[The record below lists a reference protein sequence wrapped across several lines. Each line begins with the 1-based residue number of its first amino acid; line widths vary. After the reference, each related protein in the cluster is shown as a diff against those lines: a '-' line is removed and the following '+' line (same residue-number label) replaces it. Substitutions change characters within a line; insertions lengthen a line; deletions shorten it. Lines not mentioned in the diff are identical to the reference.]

1 MSMHKRIN
9 LSAIVAVFVLIF
21 LYLPIT
27 AVVGLSFNQSSNSLI
42 WKGFSLDWYK
52 TIWSNE
58 PIMSSFQRTIFVAVV
73 TTVLSLI
80 IGTTISIG
88 LNKMKAGGFLRT
100 FSTAPAIVPDLVLAI
115 GLLTTFSVISM
126 SLSLTTVIISHTVF
140 CTAFVVAVVLARI
153 GLIDPSIEEASTDL
167 GASAMK
173 TLFKITIPQ
182 LMPSLIAG
190 AVLSFTLSMDE
201 FVIAF
206 FTNGPETPTLPMVIY
221 SMIRFGVTPEIN
233 VLGTLLL
240 AISFVGVILAQR
252 IGKVADSI

>member
-1 MSMHKRIN
+1 MHRRIN
-9 LSAIVAVFVLIF
+9 LSAIVAVFVIIF

-27 AVVGLSFNQSSNSLI
+27 AVVGLSFNKSSNSLI

-52 TIWSNE
+52 SIWSNE
-58 PIMSSFQRTIFVAVV
+58 PIMSSFQRTIFVAVL
-73 TTVLSLI
+73 TTIFSLI
-80 IGTTISIG
+80 IGTSISIG

-100 FSTAPAIVPDLVLAI
+100 FSTAPAIIPDLVLAI
-115 GLLTTFSVISM
+115 GLLTTFSTLSM

-167 GASAMK
+167 GAGAAK

-240 AISFVGVILAQR
+240 VISFVGVLLAQR

>member
-1 MSMHKRIN
+1 MHKRIN

-73 TTVLSLI
+73 TTILSLV

-173 TLFKITIPQ
+173 SLFKITIPQ

>member
-1 MSMHKRIN
+1 MHKRIN

-115 GLLTTFSVISM
+115 GLLTTFSIISM

>member
-1 MSMHKRIN
+1 MHKRFN
-9 LSAIVAVFVLIF
+9 LSAVVAVFVIIF

-27 AVVGLSFNQSSNSLI
+27 AVVGLSFNESSNSLI

-58 PIMSSFQRTIFVAVV
+58 PIMSSFQRTIFVAIV
-73 TTVLSLI
+73 TTVLSLV

-115 GLLTTFSVISM
+115 GLLTTFSIISM

-167 GASAMK
+167 GASAVK

-182 LMPSLIAG
+182 LMP
-190 AVLSFTLSMDE
+190 
-201 FVIAF
+201 
-206 FTNGPETPTLPMVIY
+206 
-221 SMIRFGVTPEIN
+221 
-233 VLGTLLL
+233 
-240 AISFVGVILAQR
+240 
-252 IGKVADSI
+252 

>member
-1 MSMHKRIN
+1 MHKRIN

-80 IGTTISIG
+80 IGTSISIG

-240 AISFVGVILAQR
+240 VISFVGVILAQR

>member
-1 MSMHKRIN
+1 MHKRIN
-9 LSAIVAVFVLIF
+9 LSAIVAVFVIIF

-27 AVVGLSFNQSSNSLI
+27 AVVGLSFNKSSNSLI

-52 TIWSNE
+52 SIWSNE

-115 GLLTTFSVISM
+115 GLLTTFSTISM
-126 SLSLTTVIISHTVF
+126 SLSLITVIISHTVF

-167 GASAMK
+167 GASAVK

-206 FTNGPETPTLPMVIY
+206 FTSGPETPTLPMIIY

>member
-1 MSMHKRIN
+1 MHKRIN
-9 LSAIVAVFVLIF
+9 LSAIVAVFVIIF

-27 AVVGLSFNQSSNSLI
+27 AVVGLSFNKSSNSLI

-52 TIWSNE
+52 SIWSNE

-115 GLLTTFSVISM
+115 GLLTTFSTISM

-167 GASAMK
+167 GASAVK

-190 AVLSFTLSMDE
+190 AVLAFTLSMDE

>member
-1 MSMHKRIN
+1 MYKRIN

-42 WKGFSLDWYK
+42 WKGFSFDWYK

-73 TTVLSLI
+73 TTILSLI

>member
-1 MSMHKRIN
+1 MHKRIN

-27 AVVGLSFNQSSNSLI
+27 AVVGLSFNQCSNSLI

>member
-1 MSMHKRIN
+1 MHKRIN
-9 LSAIVAVFVLIF
+9 LSAMVAVFVIIF

>member
-1 MSMHKRIN
+1 MHKRIN
-9 LSAIVAVFVLIF
+9 LSAMVAVFVLIF

-153 GLIDPSIEEASTDL
+153 GLIDPSIEE
-167 GASAMK
+167 
-173 TLFKITIPQ
+173 
-182 LMPSLIAG
+182 
-190 AVLSFTLSMDE
+190 
-201 FVIAF
+201 VIAF

-240 AISFVGVILAQR
+240 VISFVGVILAQR

>member
-1 MSMHKRIN
+1 MHKRIN

-73 TTVLSLI
+73 TTALSLL

-115 GLLTTFSVISM
+115 GLLTTFSTISM

-206 FTNGPETPTLPMVIY
+206 YTNGPETPTLPMVIY

-240 AISFVGVILAQR
+240 AISFVGVLLAQR

>member
-1 MSMHKRIN
+1 MHKQIN
-9 LSAIVAVFVLIF
+9 LSAIVAVFVIIF

-27 AVVGLSFNQSSNSLI
+27 AVVGLSFNKSSNSLI

-52 TIWSNE
+52 SIWSNE

-115 GLLTTFSVISM
+115 GLLTTFSTISM

-167 GASAMK
+167 GASAVN

-206 FTNGPETPTLPMVIY
+206 FTNGPETPTLPMIIY

-252 IGKVADSI
+252 IGKVADAI

>member
-1 MSMHKRIN
+1 MDKRIN

-73 TTVLSLI
+73 TTALSLL

-115 GLLTTFSVISM
+115 GLLTTFSTISM

-240 AISFVGVILAQR
+240 AISFVGVLLAQR

>member
-1 MSMHKRIN
+1 MHKRFN
-9 LSAIVAVFVLIF
+9 LSAVVAVFVITF

-27 AVVGLSFNQSSNSLI
+27 AVVGLSFNESSNSLI

-58 PIMSSFQRTIFVAVV
+58 PIMSSFQRTLFVAIV
-73 TTVLSLI
+73 TTVLSLV

-115 GLLTTFSVISM
+115 GLLTTFSIISM

-167 GASAMK
+167 GASAVK

-190 AVLSFTLSMDE
+190 AVLAFTLSMDE

>member
-1 MSMHKRIN
+1 MHKRIN
-9 LSAIVAVFVLIF
+9 LSAIVAVFVIIF

-27 AVVGLSFNQSSNSLI
+27 AVVGLSFNKSSNSLI

-52 TIWSNE
+52 SIWSNE

-115 GLLTTFSVISM
+115 GLLTTFSTISM

-167 GASAMK
+167 GASAVK

-206 FTNGPETPTLPMVIY
+206 FTNGPETPTLPMIIY

-240 AISFVGVILAQR
+240 AISFFGVILAQR
-252 IGKVADSI
+252 IGKVADAI

>member
-1 MSMHKRIN
+1 MHKRIN
-9 LSAIVAVFVLIF
+9 LSAMVAVFVIIF

-167 GASAMK
+167 GASAVK

>member
-1 MSMHKRIN
+1 MHRRIN
-9 LSAIVAVFVLIF
+9 LSAIVAVFVIIF

-27 AVVGLSFNQSSNSLI
+27 AVVGLSFNKSSNSLI

-52 TIWSNE
+52 SIWSNE
-58 PIMSSFQRTIFVAVV
+58 PIMSSFQRTIFVAVL
-73 TTVLSLI
+73 TTVFSLI
-80 IGTTISIG
+80 IGTSISIG

-100 FSTAPAIVPDLVLAI
+100 FSTAPAIIPDLVLAI
-115 GLLTTFSVISM
+115 GLLTTFSTISM

-167 GASAMK
+167 GASAAK
-173 TLFKITIPQ
+173 TLFKVTIPQ

-240 AISFVGVILAQR
+240 VISFVGVLLAQR

>member
-1 MSMHKRIN
+1 MHKRIN

-42 WKGFSLDWYK
+42 WKGFSLNWYK
-52 TIWSNE
+52 SIWSNE

-73 TTVLSLI
+73 TTVLSLV

-115 GLLTTFSVISM
+115 GLLTTFSTISM

-167 GASAMK
+167 GASAVK

-206 FTNGPETPTLPMVIY
+206 FTNGPETPTLPMIIY

>member
-1 MSMHKRIN
+1 MHRRIN
-9 LSAIVAVFVLIF
+9 LSAIVAVFVIIF

-27 AVVGLSFNQSSNSLI
+27 AVVGLSFNKSSNSLI

-52 TIWSNE
+52 SIWSNE
-58 PIMSSFQRTIFVAVV
+58 PIMSSFQRTIFVAVL
-73 TTVLSLI
+73 TTIFSLI
-80 IGTTISIG
+80 IGTSISIG

-100 FSTAPAIVPDLVLAI
+100 FSTAPAIIPDLVLAI
-115 GLLTTFSVISM
+115 GLLTTFSTISM

-167 GASAMK
+167 GAGAAK

-240 AISFVGVILAQR
+240 VISFVGVLLAQR

>member
-1 MSMHKRIN
+1 MHKRIN

-182 LMPSLIAG
+182 LMPALIAG

-206 FTNGPETPTLPMVIY
+206 FTNGPETPTLPMIIY

>member
-1 MSMHKRIN
+1 MHRRIN
-9 LSAIVAVFVLIF
+9 LSAIVAVFVIIF

-27 AVVGLSFNQSSNSLI
+27 AVVGLSFNKSSNSLI

-52 TIWSNE
+52 SIWSNE
-58 PIMSSFQRTIFVAVV
+58 PIMSSFQRTIFVAVL
-73 TTVLSLI
+73 TTFFSLI
-80 IGTTISIG
+80 IGTSISIG

-100 FSTAPAIVPDLVLAI
+100 FSTAPAIIPDLVLAI
-115 GLLTTFSVISM
+115 GLLTTFSTISM

-167 GASAMK
+167 GASAAK

-240 AISFVGVILAQR
+240 FISFVGVLLAQR

>member
-1 MSMHKRIN
+1 MHRRIN
-9 LSAIVAVFVLIF
+9 LSAIVAVFVIIF

-27 AVVGLSFNQSSNSLI
+27 AVVGLSFNKSSNSLI

-52 TIWSNE
+52 SIWSNE
-58 PIMSSFQRTIFVAVV
+58 PIMSSFQRTIFVAVL
-73 TTVLSLI
+73 TTVFSLI
-80 IGTTISIG
+80 IGTSISIG
-88 LNKMKAGGFLRT
+88 LNKMKAGGFLST
-100 FSTAPAIVPDLVLAI
+100 FSTAPAIIPDLVLAI
-115 GLLTTFSVISM
+115 GLLTTFSTISM

-167 GASAMK
+167 GASAAK
-173 TLFKITIPQ
+173 TLLKITIPQ

-240 AISFVGVILAQR
+240 VISFVGVLLAQR

>member
-1 MSMHKRIN
+1 MHKRMN

-240 AISFVGVILAQR
+240 VISFVGVILAQR

>member
-1 MSMHKRIN
+1 MHKRIN

-167 GASAMK
+167 GASAVK

-206 FTNGPETPTLPMVIY
+206 FTNGPETPTLPMIIY

-252 IGKVADSI
+252 IGKVADAI

>member
-1 MSMHKRIN
+1 MHKRIN
-9 LSAIVAVFVLIF
+9 LSAVVAVFVIIF

-115 GLLTTFSVISM
+115 GLLTTFSIISM

-167 GASAMK
+167 GASAVK

>member
-1 MSMHKRIN
+1 MHRRIN
-9 LSAIVAVFVLIF
+9 LSAIVAVFVIIF

-27 AVVGLSFNQSSNSLI
+27 AVVGLSFNKSSNSLI

-52 TIWSNE
+52 SIWSNE
-58 PIMSSFQRTIFVAVV
+58 PIMSSFQRTIFVAVL
-73 TTVLSLI
+73 TTVFSLI
-80 IGTTISIG
+80 IGTSISIG

-100 FSTAPAIVPDLVLAI
+100 FSTAPAIIPDLVLAI
-115 GLLTTFSVISM
+115 GLLTTFSTISM

-167 GASAMK
+167 GASAAK

>member
-1 MSMHKRIN
+1 MHKRIN
-9 LSAIVAVFVLIF
+9 LSSIVAVFVLIF

-27 AVVGLSFNQSSNSLI
+27 AVVGLSFNKSSNSLI

-52 TIWSNE
+52 SIWSNE

-115 GLLTTFSVISM
+115 GLLTTFSTISM

-167 GASAMK
+167 GASAVK

-206 FTNGPETPTLPMVIY
+206 FTNGPETPTLPMIIY

-240 AISFVGVILAQR
+240 AISFFGVILAQR
-252 IGKVADSI
+252 IGKVADAI

>member
-1 MSMHKRIN
+1 MHKRIN
-9 LSAIVAVFVLIF
+9 LSAIVAIFVLIF

-73 TTVLSLI
+73 TTALSLL

-115 GLLTTFSVISM
+115 GLLTTFSTISM

-240 AISFVGVILAQR
+240 AISFVGVLLAQR

>member
-1 MSMHKRIN
+1 MHRRIN
-9 LSAIVAVFVLIF
+9 LSAIVTVFVIIF

-27 AVVGLSFNQSSNSLI
+27 AVVGLSFNKSSNSLI
-42 WKGFSLDWYK
+42 WKGFSLHWYK
-52 TIWSNE
+52 SIWSNE
-58 PIMSSFQRTIFVAVV
+58 PIMSSFQRTIFVAVL
-73 TTVLSLI
+73 TTVFSLI
-80 IGTTISIG
+80 IGTSISIG

-100 FSTAPAIVPDLVLAI
+100 FSTAPAIIPDLVLAI
-115 GLLTTFSVISM
+115 GLLTTFSTISM

-167 GASAMK
+167 GASAAK

-240 AISFVGVILAQR
+240 VISFVGVLLAQR

>member
-1 MSMHKRIN
+1 MHKRIN
-9 LSAIVAVFVLIF
+9 LSAMVAVFVLIF

-182 LMPSLIAG
+182 LMPALIAG

>member
-1 MSMHKRIN
+1 MHKRIN

-27 AVVGLSFNQSSNSLI
+27 AVVGLSFNKSSNSLI

-73 TTVLSLI
+73 TTILSLV

-206 FTNGPETPTLPMVIY
+206 FTNGPETPTLLMVIY

-240 AISFVGVILAQR
+240 VISFVGVILAQR

>member
-1 MSMHKRIN
+1 MHRRIN
-9 LSAIVAVFVLIF
+9 LSAVVAVFVIIF

-27 AVVGLSFNQSSNSLI
+27 AVVGLSFNKSSNSLI

-52 TIWSNE
+52 SIWSNE
-58 PIMSSFQRTIFVAVV
+58 PIMSSFQRTIFVAVL
-73 TTVLSLI
+73 TTVFSLI
-80 IGTTISIG
+80 IGTSISIG

-100 FSTAPAIVPDLVLAI
+100 FSTAPAIIPDLVLAI
-115 GLLTTFSVISM
+115 GLLTTFSTISM

-167 GASAMK
+167 GAGAAK

-240 AISFVGVILAQR
+240 VISFVGVLLAQR

>member
-1 MSMHKRIN
+1 MHKRIN

-27 AVVGLSFNQSSNSLI
+27 AVVGLTFNQSSNSLI

-73 TTVLSLI
+73 TTILSLV

>member
-1 MSMHKRIN
+1 MHKRIN
-9 LSAIVAVFVLIF
+9 LSAIVAVFVIIF

-27 AVVGLSFNQSSNSLI
+27 AVVGLSFNKSSNSLI

-52 TIWSNE
+52 SIWSNE

-115 GLLTTFSVISM
+115 GLLTTFSTISM

-167 GASAMK
+167 GASAVK

-206 FTNGPETPTLPMVIY
+206 FTSGPETPTLPMIIY

>member
-1 MSMHKRIN
+1 MHKRIN
-9 LSAIVAVFVLIF
+9 LSAIVAVFVIIF

-27 AVVGLSFNQSSNSLI
+27 AVVGLSFNKSRNSLI

-52 TIWSNE
+52 SIWSNE

-115 GLLTTFSVISM
+115 GLLTTFSTISM

-167 GASAMK
+167 GASAVK

-206 FTNGPETPTLPMVIY
+206 FTNGPETPTLPMIIY

>member
-1 MSMHKRIN
+1 MHKRIN

-73 TTVLSLI
+73 TTVLSLV

-88 LNKMKAGGFLRT
+88 LNKLKAGGFLRT

-240 AISFVGVILAQR
+240 VISFVGVILAQR

>member
-1 MSMHKRIN
+1 MHKRIN
-9 LSAIVAVFVLIF
+9 LSAIVAVFVIIF

-27 AVVGLSFNQSSNSLI
+27 AVVGLSFNKSSNSLI

-52 TIWSNE
+52 SIWSNE

-115 GLLTTFSVISM
+115 GLLTTFSTISM

-167 GASAMK
+167 GASAVK

-206 FTNGPETPTLPMVIY
+206 FTNGPETPTLPMIIY

-252 IGKVADSI
+252 IGKVADAI

>member
-1 MSMHKRIN
+1 MHRRIN
-9 LSAIVAVFVLIF
+9 LSAIVAVFVIIF

-27 AVVGLSFNQSSNSLI
+27 AVVGLSFNKSSNSLI

-52 TIWSNE
+52 SIWSNE
-58 PIMSSFQRTIFVAVV
+58 PIMSSFQRTIFVAVL
-73 TTVLSLI
+73 TTVFSLI
-80 IGTTISIG
+80 IGTSISIG

-100 FSTAPAIVPDLVLAI
+100 FSTAPAIIPDLVLAI
-115 GLLTTFSVISM
+115 GLLTTFSTISM

-167 GASAMK
+167 GASAAK

-240 AISFVGVILAQR
+240 VISFVGVLLAQR
-252 IGKVADSI
+252 IGKVVDSI